1 VQGARALGDLVPANN
16 LPGQCRPHT
25 PPPRHPTLPH
35 SLPSTLLRSP
45 VRSVTA
51 VKNGNLGTLTVDVPA
66 SAAVP
71 LEGWFPLRASLKHE
85 KNIRQLMAKEG
96 RDGGDIGEVQ
106 LHVWRSPLG
115 VDEDPPKP
123 PKSGAKRLASLAS
136 KTLKNVARISSA
148 ADGNSH
154 GRKRKRRPRGVVPH
168 LDGALT
174 HALRPLRPGPVSAH
188 LTSCILLCP
197 GYIHV
202 DIHSARGLIPADD
215 VSGTDPATWTSDPYV
230 EVRLLPKHNG
240 GAKGTTGVRVAT
252 LSPTWHESLVL
263 PVVHGAHSV
272 LIRVF
277 DKDVMAHDDFLG
289 ETIIPLPP
297 RPLPCAATAAQLAEA
312 GHGHAIAGG
321 WFPLTANEQ
330 EGAHLVDT
338 CRLLGRGSDTSV
350 PGPLGEVNATVAWG
364 TGVVCD
370 DLNTRP
376 SLRPRLGRL
385 IVTIHA
391 VTGLPAKFSDR
402 PCVVSTLE
410 GQMGVTPEVPNTCN
424 PTWEDVTFVF
434 AVTELTADLVFTVLD
449 HDPLVGDQTC
459 GEVLV
464 PLHHLLA
471 SSPTVFAAA
480 MAGPHLTK
488 LAGQED
494 AVAQARAAAA
504 APRYAHVL
512 PARHP
517 GCDILTPAPR
527 PPQPLGVLSYSAV
540 LELDRPAWFGY
551 LAPEVMPRET
561 MPGEDHSAEEFSYG
575 AFCLALGRLLD
586 CIFCPMFAPLRT
598 VLYLQSWQAPW
609 LNAALMSFLIIGTLV
624 FWFTFKALTP
634 LWLILMPFLHGYV
647 SHLIHLGDVPVLYTE
662 EQAERDKAK
671 ADEAAYQATKWAML
685 VEMQAK
691 MLEDATKVGAT
702 SVSGALLAS
711 VPGAGLVSGMT
722 NMLRS
727 GVQAA
732 GDNAQAL
739 NIYKKIYSK
748 LGGIQKKILG
758 LAQWVEPMV
767 TVFTWGEPG
776 VTATAFAICA
786 GYGLIASVFAFIA
799 CSILGYLG
807 VGWNHVTLC
816 LGLTCFSPK
825 GAAITR
831 SILDMIDYYLG
842 YLGSVATITS
852 LTGGAGL
859 DATAPPKAPHLEGDA
874 LVAAVTKEAT
884 ANVKRIL
891 DAREAS
897 LQHKSVLHPVD
908 FTMKD
913 LQSSAW
919 FGKLVHRAPL
929 VPREQY
935 MNMATRAMT
944 LTPPVAVAEAAPDVA
959 TPQQGLHRAS
969 SGPVTG
975 GSTPEST
982 PRTSGLMRSF
992 SSRASTPKSDGPKKT
1007 LAL

>member
-1 VQGARALGDLVPANN
+1 
-16 LPGQCRPHT
+16 
-25 PPPRHPTLPH
+25 
-35 SLPSTLLRSP
+35 
-45 VRSVTA
+45 
-51 VKNGNLGTLTVDVPA
+51 
-66 SAAVP
+66 
-71 LEGWFPLRASLKHE
+71 
-85 KNIRQLMAKEG
+85 M
-96 RDGGDIGEVQ
+96 
-106 LHVWRSPLG
+106 
-115 VDEDPPKP
+115 
-123 PKSGAKRLASLAS
+123 
-136 KTLKNVARISSA
+136 
-148 ADGNSH
+148 
-154 GRKRKRRPRGVVPH
+154 
-168 LDGALT
+168 
-174 HALRPLRPGPVSAH
+174 
-188 LTSCILLCP
+188 
-197 GYIHV
+197 
-202 DIHSARGLIPADD
+202 DIHSARGLIPADE
-215 VSGTDPATWTSDPYV
+215 VSGTDPNTWTSDPYV
-230 EVRLLPKHNG
+230 EVRLLPKHTG

-252 LSPTWHESLVL
+252 LNPTWHESLVL

-289 ETIIPLPP
+289 EVVIPLPP
-297 RPLPCAATAAQLAEA
+297 RPLPCDATAAELAEA
-312 GHGHAIAGG
+312 ASQGKCIAQG

-364 TGVVCD
+364 TGVLCD
-370 DLNTRP
+370 DLNARP

-385 IVTIHA
+385 TVTIHA

-410 GQMGVTPEVPNTCN
+410 GQVGVTPEVPNTCN
-424 PTWEDVTFVF
+424 PRWEDVTFVF
-434 AVTELTADLVFTVLD
+434 AVTELTADLVFTVVD

-471 SSPTVFAAA
+471 STPTVFAAA
-480 MAGPHLTK
+480 MVGPHLTK

-504 APRYAHVL
+504 EPRHAHVL
-512 PARHP
+512 PARAP
-517 GCDILTPAPR
+517 GCDILTPSPR

-551 LAPEVMPRET
+551 LAPDVMPRET
-561 MPGEDHSAEEFSYG
+561 MPGEDNSAEEFSYG
-575 AFCLALGRLLD
+575 AFCVALGRLLD

-598 VLYLQSWQAPW
+598 VLYLQSWQAPR
-609 LNAALMSFLIIGTLV
+609 LNAALMSILTIGTLF

-634 LWLILMPFLHGYV
+634 LWLILLPFLHGYV
-647 SHLIHLGDVPVLYTE
+647 SHLIHLDDVPVLYIE

-671 ADEAAYQATKWAML
+671 ADDAAYEATKWAML

-758 LAQWVEPMV
+758 LAVWLEPMV
-767 TVFTWGEPG
+767 TVFTWSEPG
-776 VTATAFAICA
+776 VTATAAAICA
-786 GYGLIASVFAFIA
+786 GYGLIASVAAFFV

-842 YLGSVATITS
+842 YLTSVAAITS

-859 DATAPPKAPHLEGDA
+859 DATAPPKEPHLEGDA
-874 LVAAVTKEAT
+874 LVAEVTEQAT

-891 DAREAS
+891 DAREAA
-897 LQHKSVLHPVD
+897 LVHKNLLHPVD
-908 FTMKD
+908 FTLAD
-913 LQSSAW
+913 LQSTAW

-935 MNMATRAMT
+935 MNMATRVT
-944 LTPPVAVAEAAPDVA
+944 TTKPPVAIAEAAPDMA
-959 TPQQGLHRAS
+959 TPQQERHSRVQRTS

-982 PRTSGLMRSF
+982 PRTSIMRSF
-992 SSRASTPKSDGPKKT
+992 SARVSSPKSDGPKKT

>member
-1 VQGARALGDLVPANN
+1 MRLGVPA
-16 LPGQCRPHT
+16 QWRPRSQRGVWHVCVVFPPQRPPTT
-25 PPPRHPTLPH
+25 PTH
-35 SLPSTLLRSP
+35 SLGP
-45 VRSVTA
+45 VPPFAAVRQVGA
-51 VKNGNLGTLTVDVPA
+51 VKNNNLGTLLVDVPA

-71 LEGWFPLRASLKHE
+71 LEDWFPLRASPKHE
-85 KNIRQLMAKEG
+85 KAIRALLQKDG
-96 RDGGDIGEVQ
+96 RGGLDIGEVQ

-123 PKSGAKRLASLAS
+123 PKSGAKRLASLAG
-136 KTLKNVARISSA
+136 KTLKNVTRFSSA
-148 ADGNSH
+148 GDGTSH

-168 LDGALT
+168 LDG
-174 HALRPLRPGPVSAH
+174 
-188 LTSCILLCP
+188 
-197 GYIHV
+197 YIHV
-202 DIHSARGLIPADD
+202 DIHSARGLIPADQ
-215 VSGTDPATWTSDPYV
+215 VSGTDPHTWTSDPYI
-230 EVRLLPKHNG
+230 EVRLLPKHTG

-277 DKDVMAHDDFLG
+277 DKDVMASDDFLG
-289 ETIIPLPP
+289 EAVIPLPP
-297 RPLPCAATAAQLAEA
+297 RPLPCDATAEELAEA
-312 GHGHAIAGG
+312 AAQGQAITQG
-321 WFPLTANEQ
+321 WFPLTASEQ
-330 EGAHLVDT
+330 EGAHLVET
-338 CRLLGRGSDTSV
+338 CALLGRGVDTSV
-350 PGPLGEVNATVAWG
+350 AGPLGEVNATVAWG
-364 TGVVCD
+364 TGVICD

-385 IVTIHA
+385 TVTVHG
-391 VTGLPAKFSDR
+391 VTNLPAKFSDR

-424 PTWEDVTFVF
+424 PVWEDATFVF
-434 AVTELTADLVFTVLD
+434 AVTELTADLVFTVVD

-480 MAGPHLTK
+480 MAGPHLTH
-488 LAGQED
+488 LSGQED
-494 AVAQARAAAA
+494 VVAAARAAAA
-504 APRYAHVL
+504 APRHAHVL
-512 PARHP
+512 PARAP
-517 GCDILTPAPR
+517 GCDILTPSPR
-527 PPQPLGVLSYSAV
+527 PPQPLGVLSYSAT

-551 LAPEVMPRET
+551 LAPDVMPRET
-561 MPGEDHSAEEFSYG
+561 MPGEDNSAEEFSYG
-575 AFCLALGRLLD
+575 AFCVALGRLLD

-598 VLYLQSWQAPW
+598 VLYLQSWQAPR
-609 LNAALMSFLIIGTLV
+609 LNACLITILSVGTLF

-634 LWLILMPFLHGYV
+634 LWLLLMPFLHGYV
-647 SHLIHLGDVPVLYTE
+647 SHLIHLNDVPVLYLE

-671 ADEAAYQATKWAML
+671 GDEAAYVYSKWTML
-685 VEMQAK
+685 VETQNK
-691 MLEDATKVGAT
+691 LLEEATKVGAT

-722 NMLRS
+722 SMLRS

-758 LAQWVEPMV
+758 LAVWVEPMV
-767 TVFTWGEPG
+767 TVFTWSEPG
-776 VTATAFAICA
+776 VTATAAAIFA
-786 GYGLIASVFAFIA
+786 GYGLILSAAAFVV

-807 VGWNHVTLC
+807 VGWNHVTLG

-825 GAAITR
+825 GAPITR
-831 SILDMIDYYLG
+831 SILDMIDYYLA
-842 YLGSVATITS
+842 YLASVATITS
-852 LTGGAGL
+852 LTGGSGL
-859 DATAPPKAPHLEGDA
+859 EATAPPKEPHLEGDA
-874 LVAAVTKEAT
+874 LVAEVTKEAQ

-891 DAREAS
+891 EAREAT
-897 LQHKSVLHPVD
+897 LVRKNALHPVD
-908 FTMKD
+908 FTLAD

-935 MNMATRAMT
+935 MNMATRVT
-944 LTPPVAVAEAAPDVA
+944 TTKPPIAEVRHPADLA
-959 TPQQGLHRAS
+959 TPHLPRTS
-969 SGPVTG
+969 SGPVAG
-975 GSTPEST
+975 GTTPSST
-982 PRTSGLMRSF
+982 PRTSLMRSF
-992 SSRASTPKSDGPKKT
+992 SARVSGSPKSDGPKKT